1 MSGVVLYRGVHG
13 EAIRV
18 PADSLGRRA
27 QFPVAEFADQLRGE
41 ANRKALGVFSYK
53 HPYAEVLAFMD
64 RQRRWTTNGR
74 PHRPAPARYC
84 G

>member
-1 MSGVVLYRGVHG
+1 MSGVVMYRGVHG

-18 PADSLGRRA
+18 PADSLARRA
-27 QFPVAEFADQLRGE
+27 HFPVAEFADRLGGE
-41 ANRKALGVFSYK
+41 ADRKALGVFSYK

-64 RQRRWTTNGR
+64 RQRRRATNGR